1 MLDVQRQARAW
12 FRTAGALFPDYYLD
26 SCNGRLH
33 LDCNELCMIL
43 CAWLLKYPTEV
54 LEVLEAEAD
63 DILGWYVDG
72 TGERDGRRWEEQTT
86 VIQPFGLDSVAGPR
100 GLTHSDMDTLVAVRG
115 VVAKCGI
122 VLPNMEVAYFACSA
136 CKYPSPQCVRGG
148 HVLQPEH
155 CEACHLSDLGIVHN
169 MSTFQDMQHVELQ
182 EVAEDIPQGQTPCTL
197 TLCLF
202 GEGSK

>member
-1 MLDVQRQARAW
+1 
-12 FRTAGALFPDYYLD
+12 
-26 SCNGRLH
+26 
-33 LDCNELCMIL
+33 MIL

-122 VLPNMEVAYFACSA
+122 VLPNMEVAHFACSA

-155 CEACHLSDLGIVHN
+155 CGACHLSDLGIVHN

-197 TLCLF
+197 TLCLCTAELSDF
-202 GEGSK
+202 PECTASESDGGDSEEEGTVAEGASAECEGKHSE